1 MQDIYIGDEGKGL
14 PLVLIHGFLGS
25 SEMWKPQINFFKN
38 YFRVITPDIP
48 GFGKSNKAKSYSN
61 IKSIGQ
67 LILECLKEKKIDK
80 FYLLGHSMGG
90 MIVQEMAKID
100 GEKILKLI
108 CYSTGAKGEMPGRF
122 ETVDQSIKNLKNK
135 GLKVIARNI
144 TKTWFTEGENAK
156 YFSTCVESG
165 NQTSF
170 KAAENALIAFKKWNG
185 VSDLKNIK
193 NETLII
199 WGDQDKSYNLNQ
211 IKILEK
217 EIKNSKLV
225 VFKGCAHNVHLE
237 QPNLFNITVK
247 NFLL

>member
-1 MQDIYIGDEGKGL
+1 MQDIYIGDEGKGT

-25 SEMWKPQINFFKN
+25 AEMWEPQINFFKN

-48 GFGKSNKAKSYSN
+48 GFGKSNKAQSYSDIN
-61 IKSIGQ
+61 SIAR
-67 LILECLKEKKIDK
+67 LVLECLDEKKIDE

-90 MIVQEMAKID
+90 MIVQEIAKIN
-100 GEKILKLI
+100 GKKILKLI
-108 CYSTGAKGEMPGRF
+108 CYSTGPKGEMPGRF
-122 ETVDQSIKNLKNK
+122 ETVEQSIANLNNK
-135 GLKVIARNI
+135 GLKVMARNI
-144 TKTWFTEGENAK
+144 AKTWFIEGEKAK
-156 YFSTCVESG
+156 YFSTCVEAG
-165 NQTSF
+165 KQTSLQ
-170 KAAENALIAFKKWNG
+170 AAENSLIAFQKWNG

-199 WGDQDKSYNLNQ
+199 WGDQDKSYNHTQ

-217 EIKNSKLV
+217 EIKNSKLI

-237 QPNLFNITVK
+237 QPNLFNTTVK